1 MHADSA
7 AAEGGA
13 EDGEDDERHRQEE
26 EGQTV
31 AHRVQCGH
39 VAGED
44 VHGNT
49 MEVVGEGHVRGG
61 MSPPGSVIQAKL
73 LSALVDCVEEWMFSI
88 EKNLLLVHNQ
98 LL

>member
-39 VAGED
+39 VA
-44 VHGNT
+44 
-49 MEVVGEGHVRGG
+49 
-61 MSPPGSVIQAKL
+61 
-73 LSALVDCVEEWMFSI
+73 
-88 EKNLLLVHNQ
+88 
-98 LL
+98 

>member
-73 LSALVDCVEEWMFSI
+73 LSALVDCVEERMFSI
-88 EKNLLLVHNQ
+88 ETNILFVT
-98 LL
+98 